1 MNAAAYYF
9 TNAMESETS
18 VIARGLRRRD
28 PDLLDHLIEQ
38 YQHRLLRYLLYLSGN
53 RELAEDLFQET
64 WIRVLERGH
73 QYDGKH
79 EFSTWLY
86 AVARN
91 LTLDYLRKR
100 NPVSL
105 DALMEDEDQAPFEPA
120 DSRPPAW
127 EVVQQHEHAER
138 INAAL
143 ISIPT
148 EYREAVV
155 LRFQEGLALDEI
167 ASVTGAPLGT
177 VKSRLSRAREALR
190 GANAALLVLD
200 SSEMGVEEDRSLAEE
215 IRSLEIPWILAL
227 NKCDLAPD
235 AAIPEWAEGCAAN
248 CRVSALTGDGIAALE
263 AALGRV
269 VLHGAAIDA
278 AQPMIMHLHQKD
290 SLRRASECVRR
301 FLDGAAENVSP
312 EFLAIE

>member
-120 DSRPPAW
+120 DSRPAAW

-143 ISIPT
+143 IGIPT
-148 EYREAVV
+148 EYRETVV
-155 LRFQEGLALDEI
+155 LRFQEGMALDEI
-167 ASVTGAPLGT
+167 AAVTGAPLGT
-177 VKSRLSRAREALR
+177 VKSRLYRGLNLLMSRLKGT
-190 GANAALLVLD
+190 GAQA
-200 SSEMGVEEDRSLAEE
+200 
-215 IRSLEIPWILAL
+215 
-227 NKCDLAPD
+227 
-235 AAIPEWAEGCAAN
+235 
-248 CRVSALTGDGIAALE
+248 
-263 AALGRV
+263 
-269 VLHGAAIDA
+269 
-278 AQPMIMHLHQKD
+278 
-290 SLRRASECVRR
+290 
-301 FLDGAAENVSP
+301 
-312 EFLAIE
+312 